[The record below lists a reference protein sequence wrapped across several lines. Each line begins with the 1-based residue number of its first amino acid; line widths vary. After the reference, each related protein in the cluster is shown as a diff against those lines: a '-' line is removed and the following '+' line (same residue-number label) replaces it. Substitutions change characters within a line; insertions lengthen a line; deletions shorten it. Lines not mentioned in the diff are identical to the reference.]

1 MIQLLRVDDR
11 LIHGQVAVYW
21 VKAVNA
27 STIVVASD
35 KYAENSVLKMSLNV
49 GKPAGVK
56 MPVLTIEKAIEYLN
70 DPKNDKKKIFVVTG
84 SCADA
89 LALCKGVNGIEAVD
103 IGGIRHAEGRVSVS
117 SQVHLLQEDMDA
129 IESMAELGKDVYV
142 QEVPSKSKMPLNEI
156 RANFKK

>member
-56 MPVLTIEKAIEYLN
+56 MPILTIE
-70 DPKNDKKKIFVVTG
+70 
-84 SCADA
+84 
-89 LALCKGVNGIEAVD
+89 
-103 IGGIRHAEGRVSVS
+103 
-117 SQVHLLQEDMDA
+117 
-129 IESMAELGKDVYV
+129 
-142 QEVPSKSKMPLNEI
+142 
-156 RANFKK
+156 

>member
-49 GKPAGVK
+49 
-56 MPVLTIEKAIEYLN
+56 
-70 DPKNDKKKIFVVTG
+70 
-84 SCADA
+84 
-89 LALCKGVNGIEAVD
+89 
-103 IGGIRHAEGRVSVS
+103 
-117 SQVHLLQEDMDA
+117 
-129 IESMAELGKDVYV
+129 
-142 QEVPSKSKMPLNEI
+142 
-156 RANFKK
+156 

>member
-1 MIQLLRVDDR
+1 MITLLRVDDR

-21 VKAVNA
+21 VTATGA

-56 MPVLTIEKAIEYLN
+56 MPVLTIAKAVEYLN
-70 DPKNDKKKIFVVTG
+70 DPKNAKKKIFVVTG

-89 LALCKGVNGIEAVD
+89 LALCKGVNEITAVD
-103 IGGIRHAEGRVSVS
+103 LGGIRYSEGRVSVS
-117 SQVHLLQEDMDA
+117 QQVHLLQEDMDA
-129 IESMAELGKDVYV
+129 IEEMASMGKDVYV
-142 QEVPSKSKMPLNEI
+142 QEVPSKSKMALSEI
-156 RANFKK
+156 RSNFSK